1 MQLNFSQAKIELTS
15 YVNVFLKHLRTIQA
29 FFDQIQDYPTATSAK
44 TNHIL
49 ECLQSMVEA
58 SEQEQMKV
66 VFLGN
71 TSNGKS
77 TIINA
82 LIKEKVLPVGKG
94 TTTRCF
100 CTITGVPSGQLQGDH
115 GDGYFTRNLQEMK
128 LTVSLE
134 RVVRTQEVIEL
145 CPLSRLC
152 VWQG

>member
-1 MQLNFSQAKIELTS
+1 M
-15 YVNVFLKHLRTIQA
+15 NVFLKHLRTIQA
-29 FFDQIQDYPTATSAK
+29 FLDQIKDCPTATSAK
-44 TNHIL
+44 SNRIL

-71 TSNGKS
+71 TTNGKS

-82 LIKEKVLPVGKG
+82 LVKEKVLPVGKG

-115 GDGYFTRNLQEMK
+115 ADGYLKTRNVQAMK
-128 LTVSLE
+128 LTVSVE
-134 RVVRTQEVIEL
+134 RVARTQEVIEL
-145 CPLSRLC
+145 CLLSRSC
-152 VWQG
+152 VLQG